1 MDNRIAIKRRFI
13 VILGC
18 LTGITALS
26 IDMSLPSIPEMAL
39 GLSSSLSRGQLII
52 GVFMAG
58 IAIGQMPAGLLSDR
72 VGRIPTLLCGIA
84 IFIVAGIITTIAPSM
99 EIMLLA
105 RFLQIKIRKI

>member
-1 MDNRIAIKRRFI
+1 MDKRIAIKRRFI

-58 IAIGQMPAGLLSDR
+58 IAIGQMPASLLSDR
-72 VGRIPTLLCGIA
+72 V
-84 IFIVAGIITTIAPSM
+84 
-99 EIMLLA
+99 
-105 RFLQIKIRKI
+105 

>member
-26 IDMSLPSIPEMAL
+26 IDMSLPSIPEMVL

-72 VGRIPTLLCGIA
+72 VGRIPTLLC
-84 IFIVAGIITTIAPSM
+84 
-99 EIMLLA
+99 
-105 RFLQIKIRKI
+105 